1 VGRRVRRA
9 TLIGNRLKADII
21 KNTMTE
27 PHVAYVSM
35 EIAVASGVA
44 TYSGGLGVLAGDV
57 VRAAAD
63 AGYPM
68 AGVTLLYREG
78 YFRQHLDASGG
89 QHEAPQ
95 SWHPEALLEQVPT
108 VVTLPISGRPVAVGV
123 WRYDVTGVDGDVVP
137 VYFLDT
143 DRPENDDGAR
153 ALTRALY
160 GGDAR
165 YRLEQEALLGLG
177 TVAVLRALGHERI
190 ATYHMNEGH
199 AALLVLALLEQL
211 RATPHGLPTHDDLA
225 RVRER
230 CVFTTHTPVP
240 AGHDCFGLD
249 LAQDVLGA
257 EYVATL
263 RALDLTDH
271 DLLNMTH
278 LALRATRFTN
288 AVAMK
293 HGEVSRAMFP
303 DAAITAITNGVHAGT
318 WTSPPFQAL
327 FDRHLPG
334 WRRDNW
340 QLRQAVGIPLP
351 EIAGAHAAAKHALIE
366 RVAHAT
372 GKLLDPNRFTIGL
385 ARRATAYKRNDLI
398 LRDAERLR
406 RIAQRFGG
414 IQIVFG
420 GKAHPRDWDGKGM
433 IQHIVGTAPGLAGD
447 VDIVYV
453 EDYDMSWGAALTAG
467 ADVWLNTPRPPNEAS
482 GTSGMKAALNGV
494 PSLSV
499 MDGWW
504 IEAALDGITGWS
516 IDAETGH
523 DDARTADALYHLL
536 EHTILP
542 AYTDDR
548 DRYLTVM
555 RGAIAFNAS
564 HFNAQRM
571 LAQYAIDAY
580 TPPRAAASTDA
591 GEERKAG

>member
-1 VGRRVRRA
+1 
-9 TLIGNRLKADII
+9 
-21 KNTMTE
+21 MTQ
-27 PHVAYVSM
+27 PLVAYVSM
-35 EIAVASGVA
+35 EIAVAPNVA

-68 AGVTLLYREG
+68 AAVTLLYRDG
-78 YFRQHLDASGG
+78 YFRQHLDPDGL
-89 QHEAPQ
+89 QHEEPQ
-95 SWHPEALLEQVPT
+95 SWRPETQLELLSPI
-108 VVTLPISGRPVAVGV
+108 VTIAISGRPVTVGI
-123 WRYDVTGVDGDVVP
+123 WRYTVSGVDGDNVP

-143 DRPENDDGAR
+143 DRPENDDAAR
-153 ALTRALY
+153 GLTRALY

-165 YRLEQEALLGLG
+165 YRLEQETLLGVG
-177 TVAVLRALGHERI
+177 MVAALEALGHEHI

-199 AALLVLALLEQL
+199 SALLVLALLERL
-211 RATPHGLPTHDDLA
+211 RATPHGPPTFDDLA

-249 LAQDVLGA
+249 LAHDVLGP
-257 EYVATL
+257 EYVTAL
-263 RALDLTDH
+263 RALGLADGDVV
-271 DLLNMTH
+271 NMTH
-278 LALRATRFTN
+278 LALRASHFTN
-288 AVAMK
+288 AVALK
-293 HGEVSRAMFP
+293 HGEVSRLMFP
-303 DAAITAITNGVHAGT
+303 DVHVHAITNGVHAGT
-318 WTSPPFQAL
+318 WASTPFGEL

-340 QLRQAVGIPLP
+340 QLRQAIGIPLD
-351 EIAGAHAAAKHALIE
+351 EIAAAHAVAKHALID

-398 LRDAERLR
+398 LRDTERLAA
-406 RIAQRFGG
+406 IARLFGG

-433 IQHIVGTAPGLAGD
+433 IQHIVGAAHALSGN

-453 EDYDMSWGAALTAG
+453 EDYDMTWGAALTSG
-467 ADVWLNTPRPPNEAS
+467 SDIWLNTPRPPNEAS
-482 GTSGMKAALNGV
+482 GTSGMKAAVNGV

-504 IEAALDGITGWS
+504 IEGALDGVTGWS
-516 IDAETGH
+516 IDAESGC
-523 DDARTADALYHLL
+523 DDERTADALYTLL
-536 EHTILP
+536 QHSILP
-542 AYTDDR
+542 AYVRDR
-548 DRYLTVM
+548 QRYLTVM

-571 LAQYAIDAY
+571 LAQYAIEAY
-580 TPPRAAASTDA
+580 DPAPAEDNRVAAKRLRA
-591 GEERKAG
+591 G

>member
-1 VGRRVRRA
+1 
-9 TLIGNRLKADII
+9 
-21 KNTMTE
+21 MTE
-27 PHVAYVSM
+27 PLVAYVSM

-68 AGVTLLYREG
+68 AGVTLLYRDG

-89 QHEAPQ
+89 QHEEPQ
-95 SWHPEALLEQVPT
+95 SWRPDAALEQLAP
-108 VVTLPISGRPVAVGV
+108 VVTLRIAGRAVAAGV
-123 WRYDVTGVDGDVVP
+123 WRYPVVGVDGHVVP

-143 DRPENDDGAR
+143 DRPENDEAAR
-153 ALTRALY
+153 GLTRALY

-177 TVAVLRALGHERI
+177 TVAVLHALGHERVG
-190 ATYHMNEGH
+190 TYHMNEGH
-199 AALLVLALLEQL
+199 SALLVLALLEET
-211 RATPHGLPTHDDLA
+211 RANPHGVPTHDDLE

-249 LAQDVLGA
+249 LVHEVLDGDH
-257 EYVATL
+257 VATL
-263 RALDLTDH
+263 RALDLAD
-271 DLLNMTH
+271 DNVLNMTH
-278 LALRATRFTN
+278 LALRASRFTN

-303 DAAITAITNGVHAGT
+303 GASISAITNGVHAGT
-318 WTSPPFQAL
+318 WTSQPFQEL
-327 FDRHLPG
+327 FDRRLPG

-340 QLRQAVGIPLP
+340 QLRQAVGIPLH
-351 EIAGAHAAAKHALIE
+351 EIGEAHAAAKHALIDCI
-366 RVAHAT
+366 AHTT
-372 GKLLDPNRFTIGL
+372 GKLLDPNRFTIGI

-398 LRDAERLR
+398 LRDTERLAAIA
-406 RIAQRFGG
+406 RIFGG

-420 GKAHPRDWDGKGM
+420 GKAHPRDWDGKAM
-433 IQHIVGTAPGLAGD
+433 IQHIVGSADALAGN

-453 EDYDMSWGAALTAG
+453 ENYDMSWGASLTSG
-467 ADVWLNTPRPPNEAS
+467 ADIWLNTPRPPNEAS

-504 IEAALDGITGWS
+504 IEGALDGTTGWS
-516 IDAETGH
+516 IDAQTGTN
-523 DDARTADALYHLL
+523 DERTADAIYTLL
-536 EHTILP
+536 QHTILP
-542 AYTDDR
+542 SYTHDR
-548 DRYLTVM
+548 ESYLGVM
-555 RGAIAFNAS
+555 RGAITFNGS

-571 LAQYAIDAY
+571 LAEYAIEAY
-580 TPPRAAASTDA
+580 TDQSGAKAVS
-591 GEERKAG
+591 EERLLAG

>member
-1 VGRRVRRA
+1 M
-9 TLIGNRLKADII
+9 N
-21 KNTMTE
+21 E
-27 PHVAYVSM
+27 PLVAYVSM
-35 EIAVASGVA
+35 EIAVSNGVA

-57 VRAAAD
+57 IRAAAD
-63 AGYPM
+63 ASYPM

-89 QHEAPQ
+89 QHEEPQ
-95 SWHPEALLEQVPT
+95 SWRPDTALDQLAP
-108 VVTLPISGRPVAVGV
+108 VVTIPISGRPVAVGV
-123 WRYDVTGVDGDVVP
+123 WRYPVTGVDGHVVP

-143 DRPENDDGAR
+143 DRPENDDAAR
-153 ALTRALY
+153 GLTRALY

-177 TVAVLRALGHERI
+177 TVAILQALGYDRVG
-190 ATYHMNEGH
+190 TYHMNEGH
-199 AALLVLALLEQL
+199 SALLVLALLE
-211 RATPHGLPTHDDLA
+211 RVHDLA

-249 LAQDVLGA
+249 LAAEVLGA
-257 EYVATL
+257 EHVAAL
-263 RALDLTDH
+263 RALDLADG
-271 DLLNMTH
+271 DVLNMTH
-278 LALRATRFTN
+278 LALRSSRFTN
-288 AVAMK
+288 AVAMR
-293 HGEVSRAMFP
+293 HGDVSRAMFP
-303 DAAITAITNGVHAGT
+303 GAQIQAITNGVHAAT
-318 WTSPPFQAL
+318 WTAPAFAEL
-327 FDRHLPG
+327 FDRRLPG

-340 QLRQAVGIPLP
+340 QLREAIGIPLS
-351 EIAGAHAAAKHALIE
+351 EIAVAHAAAKHALID

-372 GKLLDPNRFTIGL
+372 GKLLDPNRFTVGL

-398 LRDAERLR
+398 LRDTERLAA
-406 RIAQRFGG
+406 IARSFGG

-420 GKAHPRDWDGKGM
+420 GKAHPRDWDGKAM
-433 IQHIVGTAPGLAGD
+433 IQHIVGSAAALAGH

-453 EDYDMSWGAALTAG
+453 ENYDMSWGASLTSG

-504 IEAALDGITGWS
+504 IEGALDGVTGWS
-516 IDAETGH
+516 IDAQTGG
-523 DDARTADALYHLL
+523 DDERTADALYTLL
-536 EHTILP
+536 QHTILP
-542 AYTDDR
+542 AYTRER
-548 DRYLTVM
+548 DRYLATM
-555 RGAIAFNAS
+555 RGAIAFNGS

-580 TPPRAAASTDA
+580 SFPPAQRDA
-591 GEERKAG
+591 PEHRERLAG

>member
-1 VGRRVRRA
+1 
-9 TLIGNRLKADII
+9 
-21 KNTMTE
+21 MHE
-27 PHVAYVSM
+27 PIVAYVSM
-35 EIAVASGVA
+35 EIAVSSHVA
-44 TYSGGLGVLAGDV
+44 TYGGGLGVLAGDV

-68 AGVTLLYREG
+68 AGVTLLYRDG
-78 YFRQHLDASGG
+78 YFRQHLDASGT
-89 QHEAPQ
+89 QYEEPQ
-95 SWHPEALLEQVPT
+95 SWRPDTALEQLEQVIT
-108 VVTLPISGRPVAVGV
+108 ISISGHPVHAGV
-123 WRYDVTGVDGDVVP
+123 WRYTVTGVDGHHVP

-143 DRPENDDGAR
+143 DRPENDDAAR
-153 ALTRALY
+153 GLTRALY

-165 YRLEQEALLGLG
+165 YRLEQETLLGLG
-177 TVAVLRALGHERI
+177 TVAVLRALGHDRV

-199 AALLVLALLEQL
+199 SALLVLALLEEA
-211 RATPHGLPTHDDLA
+211 RAAAHGLPTYDDLA

-249 LAQDVLGA
+249 LANDVLGG
-257 EYVATL
+257 EYAATL
-263 RALDLTDH
+263 RALNLAEH
-271 DLLNMTH
+271 DVLNMTH
-278 LALRATRFTN
+278 LALRASRFTN

-303 DAAITAITNGVHAGT
+303 GAQVHAITNGVHAAT
-318 WTSPPFQAL
+318 WTSPPFADL
-327 FDRHLPG
+327 FDRRLPG

-340 QLRQAVGIPLP
+340 QLRQAVGIPLD

-372 GKLLDPNRFTIGL
+372 GKLLDPNRFTIGI

-398 LRDAERLR
+398 LRDAERLAW
-406 RIAQRFGG
+406 IARRFGG
-414 IQIVFG
+414 IQLVFG
-420 GKAHPRDWDGKGM
+420 GKAHPRDWDGKAM
-433 IQHIVGTAPGLAGD
+433 IQHIVGSANALAGA

-453 EDYDMSWGAALTAG
+453 ENYDMAWGAALTSG
-467 ADVWLNTPRPPNEAS
+467 ADLWLNTPRPPNEAS
-482 GTSGMKAALNGV
+482 GTSGMKAAMNGV

-504 IEAALDGITGWS
+504 IEGALDGITGWS
-516 IDAETGH
+516 IDATTGH
-523 DDARTADALYHLL
+523 DDYATANALYTVL

-542 AYTDDR
+542 AYTLDR
-548 DRYLTVM
+548 ERYVAVM

-571 LAQYAIDAY
+571 LAQYAIEAY
-580 TPPRAAASTDA
+580 TPRPTIDNAAETAERLA
-591 GEERKAG
+591 G

>member
-1 VGRRVRRA
+1 
-9 TLIGNRLKADII
+9 
-21 KNTMTE
+21 MTE

-35 EIAVASGVA
+35 EIAVASCVA

-78 YFRQHLDASGG
+78 YFRQHLDAAGG

-95 SWHPEALLEQVPT
+95 TWCPETLLEQLPT
-108 VVTLPISGRPVAVGV
+108 VVTLPISGRPVNASV
-123 WRYDVTGVDGDVVP
+123 WRYDVIGVDGHRVP

-143 DRPENDDGAR
+143 DRSDNDEAAR
-153 ALTRALY
+153 SLTRALY

-177 TVAVLRALGHERI
+177 TVAVLRALGHDRVR
-190 ATYHMNEGH
+190 TYHMNEGH
-199 AALLVLALLEQL
+199 SALLVLALLERL
-211 RATPHGLPTHDDLA
+211 RATPHGLPAYDDLA
-225 RVRER
+225 RVREH

-257 EYVATL
+257 ELVATL
-263 RALDLTDH
+263 RALELADDGV
-271 DLLNMTH
+271 LNMTH
-278 LALRATRFTN
+278 LALRASRFTN

-303 DAAITAITNGVHAGT
+303 AADVRSITNGVHAAT
-318 WTSPPFQAL
+318 WASQPFAEL
-327 FDRHLPG
+327 FDRCLPG

-340 QLRQAVGIPLP
+340 ALRQAIGIPLE
-351 EIAGAHAAAKHALIE
+351 EIAAAHAAAKQALVE

-372 GKLLDPNRFTIGL
+372 GKLLDPNRFTLGI

-398 LRDAERLR
+398 LRDAERLA
-406 RIAQRFGG
+406 RIARRFGG

-433 IQHIVGTAPGLAGD
+433 IQHIVGTAPALAGA

-453 EDYDMSWGAALTAG
+453 EDYDMSWGATLTSG
-467 ADVWLNTPRPPNEAS
+467 ADLWLNTPRPPNEAS
-482 GTSGMKAALNGV
+482 GTSGMKAAMNGV

-504 IEAALDGITGWS
+504 IEGAIEGVTGWS
-516 IDAETGH
+516 IDAETGA
-523 DDARTADALYHLL
+523 DDALTADALYALL
-536 EHTILP
+536 ENTILP
-542 AYTDDR
+542 AYARDR
-548 DRYLTVM
+548 DRYLAVM

-580 TPPRAAASTDA
+580 TIPPVAIDA
-591 GEERKAG
+591 PETEQRLAG

>member
-1 VGRRVRRA
+1 
-9 TLIGNRLKADII
+9 
-21 KNTMTE
+21 MTE
-27 PHVAYVSM
+27 PLVAYVSM
-35 EIAVASGVA
+35 EIAVSSGVA

-68 AGVTLLYREG
+68 AGVTLLYRDG

-89 QHEAPQ
+89 QHEEPQ
-95 SWHPEALLEQVPT
+95 SWRPDELLERLPI
-108 VVTLPISGRPVAVGV
+108 VVTLPISGRPVNAGV
-123 WRYDVTGVDGDVVP
+123 WRYKVVGVDGHHVP

-143 DRPENDDGAR
+143 DRPENDEAAR
-153 ALTRALY
+153 SLTRALY

-177 TVAVLRALGHERI
+177 AVAVLRTLGHDRI

-199 AALLVLALLEQL
+199 SALLVLALLEHV
-211 RATPHGLPTHDDLA
+211 RATPYGLPTHDDLA
-225 RVRER
+225 RVRDR

-249 LAQDVLGA
+249 LAHEVLGA
-257 EYVATL
+257 DFVATL
-263 RALDLTDH
+263 RALELADNDV
-271 DLLNMTH
+271 LNMTL
-278 LALRATRFTN
+278 LALRASRFTN

-303 DAAITAITNGVHAGT
+303 HMAIRAITNGVHAGT
-318 WTSPPFQAL
+318 WTSQPFQAL
-327 FDRHLPG
+327 YDRHLPG

-340 QLRQAVGIPLP
+340 QLRQAIGIPLD
-351 EIAGAHAAAKHALIE
+351 EIADAHATAKHALIE

-398 LRDAERLR
+398 LRDPERLR
-406 RIAQRFGG
+406 AIARRFGG
-414 IQIVFG
+414 VQIVFG

-433 IQHIVGTAPGLAGD
+433 IQHIVGTAPALAGD

-453 EDYDMSWGAALTAG
+453 EDYDMSWGATLTSG

-482 GTSGMKAALNGV
+482 GTSGMKAAMNGV

-504 IEAALDGITGWS
+504 IEGALDNITGWS
-516 IDAETGH
+516 IDAETGN
-523 DDARTADALYHLL
+523 DDNRTADALYNLL
-536 EHTILP
+536 ENTILP
-542 AYTDDR
+542 AHANDR
-548 DRYLTVM
+548 DRYLTTM

-580 TPPRAAASTDA
+580 TIFPADKETATDEHRLA
-591 GEERKAG
+591 G

>member
-1 VGRRVRRA
+1 MTQ
-9 TLIGNRLKADII
+9 TL
-21 KNTMTE
+21 
-27 PHVAYVSM
+27 VAYVSM
-35 EIAVASGVA
+35 EIAVAPNVA

-68 AGVTLLYREG
+68 AAVTLLYRDG
-78 YFRQHLDASGG
+78 YFRQHLDAGG
-89 QHEAPQ
+89 LQHEEPQ
-95 SWHPEALLEQVPT
+95 HWRPEALLEELVPA
-108 VVTLPISGRPVAVGV
+108 VTIPISGRPVAVGI
-123 WRYDVTGVDGDVVP
+123 WRYSVAGIDGDTVP

-143 DRPENDDGAR
+143 DRPENDDAAR
-153 ALTRALY
+153 GLTRALY

-165 YRLEQEALLGLG
+165 YRLEQETLLGVG
-177 TVAVLRALGHERI
+177 AVAALEALGHEQV

-199 AALLVLALLEQL
+199 SALLVLALLDRL
-211 RATPHGLPTHDDLA
+211 RTTPNGPPGYDDLA
-225 RVRER
+225 LVRER

-249 LAQDVLGA
+249 LVHDVLGA
-257 EYVATL
+257 EYVTAL
-263 RALDLTDH
+263 RALDLADG
-271 DLLNMTH
+271 DVLNMTH
-278 LALRATRFTN
+278 LALRASRFTN
-288 AVAMK
+288 AVALK

-303 DAAITAITNGVHAGT
+303 DAQVHAITNGVHAGT
-318 WTSPPFQAL
+318 WASAPFGEL

-340 QLRQAVGIPLP
+340 QLRQAIGIPLR
-351 EIAGAHAAAKHALIE
+351 EIAAAHATAKHALID

-372 GKLLDPNRFTIGL
+372 GKLLDPKRFTIGL

-398 LRDAERLR
+398 LRDIERLAAISR
-406 RIAQRFGG
+406 MFGG

-433 IQHIVGTAPGLAGD
+433 IQHIVGTAHGLAGD

-453 EDYDMSWGAALTAG
+453 EDYDMTWGAALTSG
-467 ADVWLNTPRPPNEAS
+467 SDLWLNTPRPPNEAS
-482 GTSGMKAALNGV
+482 GTSGMKAAVNGV

-504 IEAALDGITGWS
+504 IEGALDGVTGWS
-516 IDAETGH
+516 IDAQTGG
-523 DDARTADALYHLL
+523 DDERTADALYTLL
-536 EHTILP
+536 QHTILP
-542 AYTDDR
+542 AYVRDR
-548 DRYLTVM
+548 DRYLAVM

-571 LAQYAIDAY
+571 LAQYAIEAY
-580 TPPRAAASTDA
+580 TPAAAEAAADTSHRLA
-591 GEERKAG
+591 G